1 MKEAVRTDS
10 ASKGVGPY
18 SQAVKANGFIF
29 ISGQLALDPLTHNI
43 VEGGFD
49 VQVEQAIKNT
59 TAILVAADSDW
70 GKVVKVTVFLKDLNN
85 FSRMNEIYVRVLQGV
100 PPART
105 AVEVARLPRDAMI
118 EIDIIAL
125 A

>member
-29 ISGQLALDPLTHNI
+29 VSGQLALDPLTHNI

-49 VQVEQAIKNT
+49 AQVEQAIKNT
-59 TAILVAADSDW
+59 TAILVAADSGW
-70 GKVVKVTVFLKDLNN
+70 EKVVKVTVFLKDLNN
-85 FSRMNEIYVRVLQGV
+85 FSRMNDIYVRVLQGI
-100 PPART
+100 PPARS

-118 EIDIIAL
+118 EIDVIAL
-125 A
+125 T